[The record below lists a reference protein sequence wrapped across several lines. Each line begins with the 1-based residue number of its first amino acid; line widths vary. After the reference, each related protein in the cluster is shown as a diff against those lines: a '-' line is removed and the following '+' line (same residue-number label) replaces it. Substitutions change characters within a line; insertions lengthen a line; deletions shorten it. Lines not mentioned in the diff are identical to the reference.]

1 MLKLLLKIRLKA
13 LADSMFNRHRRG
25 KSGGKGMKAL
35 LIFLLIY
42 CVAAFGGMFGL
53 MFYSMYEP
61 FQMLEMG
68 WLYYSLCGVM
78 ATMLCF
84 VGSVF
89 FTQSTLY
96 DAKDNELLLSMP
108 IPSSVILGSRMA
120 LLLLLNY
127 AYSLLMTATCGVVR
141 CIVAPV
147 TVLGV
152 ARYVAAALLLPLIP
166 TTLSCIVGYLIALVI
181 SRVRNKSLVSM
192 VLSLIFLGAYFA
204 VCFNM
209 QSYIE
214 RMVQNGAA
222 IGAAIQKA
230 LPPFYALGL
239 ALDQGDWLQLLR
251 FALWC
256 VVPFA
261 AVYYLLSRS
270 FIRLATAK
278 KGLKKVKYQAGRLQ
292 ASSVRWALT
301 RKELLHLGN
310 SSAYMLNGCLGAILA
325 VAMSVLV
332 AVKGESILQGLADIY
347 AGGFDIHAYIMPFAC
362 VIECLTLSM
371 TIISAPSISLE
382 GKNLWMLQSAPVK
395 AGDVLLGKA
404 LAHMLVAGPA
414 ALLSSLLLSLTL
426 PMSAAEIALLFAL
439 PLTLTVF
446 MAFLG
451 VTVNLRWPRF
461 DYTNETYVIKQS
473 ASVTITMFSGM
484 GLVILPCLLYV
495 LLLRK
500 VLLPADMLLI
510 ATVVLAIADF
520 VLYHYL
526 THGAQKAFANLNQ
539 D

>member
-1 MLKLLLKIRLKA
+1 
-13 LADSMFNRHRRG
+13 
-25 KSGGKGMKAL
+25 
-35 LIFLLIY
+35 
-42 CVAAFGGMFGL
+42 
-53 MFYSMYEP
+53 
-61 FQMLEMG
+61 
-68 WLYYSLCGVM
+68 
-78 ATMLCF
+78 MLCF

-256 VVPFA
+256 IVPFA

-495 LLLRK
+495 LLLSK